1 MEICFGIEEKMQYIG
16 LFLLICSVSSGDQCL
31 TTDVYGFCAY
41 SIYPEDESQL
51 QLLQGIRSYSN
62 VVFLSE
68 PLWIGRVVDMMVPYG
83 QVGFIDELFAEYGM
97 KSLMNDENQQRYATV
112 ILKAGAICYYYCD

>member
-1 MEICFGIEEKMQYIG
+1 MQYIG
-16 LFLLICSVSSGDQCL
+16 LFLLICSVSGGDQCP

-62 VVFLSE
+62 VIFLSE
-68 PLWIGRVVDMMVPYG
+68 PLWIGTVVDMMVPYG
-83 QVGFIDELFAEYGM
+83 QVGFFNELIAEYGI
-97 KSLMNDENQQRYATV
+97 KSFVKDENQQRYATV
-112 ILKAGAICYYYCD
+112 ILIMEAGAILLQRLGKLFFL